1 MLTCPDRGPLAGRRS
16 LPAPRG
22 RWAALLLPALWAVPA
37 AAWAQAASTQ
47 AQGAPGGTAAVAVQ
61 AYERAAAAWRG
72 TASLEAR
79 FEQGVVN
86 ALVGRSAMS
95 RGVFRQQRP
104 NQVAITFT
112 DPAGDQIVGDGR
124 FLWVSL
130 PSSTPGQVLKLPA
143 GADGAVVA
151 DLLSQLLDTPRRAF
165 DISGGEAA
173 DVLGRRTRR
182 VVLVPRQEGRVPFT
196 RAVLW
201 LDDPEPRPLR
211 VQVHDPQGV
220 ERTITLLTWQT
231 GITLPPETFRFV
243 PPKGARI
250 VTSLPVAR

>member
-1 MLTCPDRGPLAGRRS
+1 LA
-16 LPAPRG
+16 APT
-22 RWAALLLPALWAVPA
+22 A
-37 AAWAQAASTQ
+37 AAAQAQ
-47 AQGAPGGTAAVAVQ
+47 RAPGSGAAAAGQ
-61 AYERAAAAWRG
+61 AYERVAAAWRG
-72 TASLEAR
+72 TATLEAR
-79 FEQGVVN
+79 FEQRVVN
-86 ALVGRSAMS
+86 ALVGRSALS

-165 DISGGEAA
+165 DISGGDPA
-173 DVLGRRTRR
+173 DVLGRRSRR
-182 VVLVPRQEGRVPFT
+182 VELVPRQEGRVPFT

-201 LDDPEPRPLR
+201 LDEDDLRPLR
-211 VQVHDPQGV
+211 VQVQDPQGV
-220 ERTITLLTWQT
+220 ERTITLLTWQA
-231 GITLPPETFRFV
+231 GIALPADAFRFV
-243 PPKGARI
+243 LPKGARVI
-250 VTSLPVAR
+250 TELPGGR

>member
-1 MLTCPDRGPLAGRRS
+1 MLTRPDLTPRAGLRPSRRS
-16 LPAPRG
+16 SRLRSV
-22 RWAALLLPALWAVPA
+22 LLVGAVVA
-37 AAWAQAASTQ
+37 AAPLTAMR
-47 AQGAPGGTAAVAVQ
+47 AQGAPGGVAAVAVQ

-72 TASLEAR
+72 TATLEAR
-79 FEQGVVN
+79 FEQRVVN
-86 ALVGRSAMS
+86 ALVGRSALS

-112 DPAGDQIVGDGR
+112 DPAGDQIIGDGR

-165 DISGGEAA
+165 DLSGGDPAE
-173 DVLGRRTRR
+173 VLGRRTRR

-201 LDDPEPRPLR
+201 LDEDDPRPLR
-211 VQVHDPQGV
+211 VQVQDPQGV
-220 ERTITLLTWQT
+220 ERTITLLTWQA
-231 GITLPPETFRFV
+231 GVTLPADAFRFV
-243 PPKGARI
+243 PPKGARV
-250 VTSLPVAR
+250 VTSLPGGS

>member
-1 MLTCPDRGPLAGRRS
+1 MRTSPDLGPLAGLHS
-16 LPAPRG
+16 PRPPRL
-22 RWAALLLPALWAVPA
+22 RWPVLLLWAVA
-37 AAWAQAASTQ
+37 AAVPAGATQ
-47 AQGAPGGTAAVAVQ
+47 AQGAPGGGAAAAVQ

-72 TASLEAR
+72 TATLEAR
-79 FEQGVVN
+79 FEQRVVN
-86 ALVGRSAMS
+86 ALVGRSALS

-104 NQVAITFT
+104 NLVAITFT

-165 DISGGEAA
+165 DLSGGDPAE
-173 DVLGRRTRR
+173 VLGRRTRR

-201 LDDPEPRPLR
+201 LDEDDPRPLR
-211 VQVHDPQGV
+211 VQVQDPQGV
-220 ERTITLLTWQT
+220 ERTITLLTWQA
-231 GITLPPETFRFV
+231 GISLPADAFRFV
-243 PPKGARI
+243 PPKGARV
-250 VTSLPVAR
+250 VTALPGGR